1 MKDKLQSLEDKFDK
15 NIKSLQNEL
24 KLKEL
29 QIQEYKVKD
38 GEVNIL
44 REVVEDYKQRAEN
57 AYNET
62 KDCKNHTDKLV
73 SKNLS
78 SDEEEKKSH
87 IND

>member
-1 MKDKLQSLEDKFDK
+1 MLQSLEDKFDK

-38 GEVNIL
+38 GQVDIL

-57 AYNET
+57 AFNET
-62 KDCKNHTDKLV
+62 KDCKHHAEKHVPPKHQNSH
-73 SKNLS
+73 
-78 SDEEEKKSH
+78 EEEKKSH
-87 IND
+87 IKSDD